1 MLDSPS
7 PPSPSSPGAP
17 PPSPAEP
24 ALLVAYRVTIA
35 SALGATAVLV
45 CHAPWWV
52 LIGVAIAIALP
63 ARADSI
69 VTTLLGRVKP

>member
-1 MLDSPS
+1 M
-7 PPSPSSPGAP
+7 
-17 PPSPAEP
+17 
-24 ALLVAYRVTIA
+24 AYRVTIA